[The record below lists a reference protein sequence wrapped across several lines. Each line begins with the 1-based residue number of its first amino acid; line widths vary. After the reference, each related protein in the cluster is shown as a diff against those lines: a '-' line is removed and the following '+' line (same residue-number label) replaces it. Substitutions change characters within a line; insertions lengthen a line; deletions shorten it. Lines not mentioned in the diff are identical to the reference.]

1 MTIKMP
7 TGCEFV
13 DIDKL
18 VPYERNPKN
27 HSDKDVD
34 KIVASVKRN
43 GWGDPLLVC
52 PETKEVLSGNGRL
65 IAGKKLGLKEIPV
78 VYAPKGMTEKQK
90 ADLVI
95 ASNKLVEISGY
106 NENLDILMEEFEL
119 NPEDFGIDI
128 EEEEEKDTTYTS
140 KINIPQ
146 YEIEETDVKI
156 EDLYD
161 NKKSLSLISE
171 ILRSNLSD
179 EEKDFLILASY
190 RHIVFNYRNI
200 AEYYAKASKECQDL
214 MERSALVIIDYD
226 DALKNGYTNLALE
239 LGDVFNE

>member
-1 MTIKMP
+1 MP

-119 NPEDFGIDI
+119 DPEDFGIDI
-128 EEEEEKDTTYTS
+128 DEEEENDTTYTS

-171 ILRSNLSD
+171 IMRSNLSD

-226 DALKNGYTNLALE
+226 DALKNGYTNLSLE
-239 LGDVFNE
+239 LEDVFNE

>member
-1 MTIKMP
+1 MNIKMP
-7 TGCEFV
+7 TGCDFI
-13 DIDKL
+13 DIDEL

-27 HSDKDVD
+27 HSDKDVS

-65 IAGKKLGLKEIPV
+65 LAGKKLGLKEIPI

-128 EEEEEKDTTYTS
+128 EEEGEKDTTYTS

-161 NKKSLSLISE
+161 NKKSLALISE
-171 ILRSNLSD
+171 IMRSNLSD
-179 EEKDFLILASY
+179 EEKEFLILASY

-226 DALKNGYTNLALE
+226 DALKNGYTNLSLE
-239 LGDVFNE
+239 LEDVFNE